1 MYVRRTKA
9 KSLRVP
15 PKWNLAETF
24 SFAGQIGAVIAGLL
38 ALIAALHF
46 GRPIL
51 VPISLG
57 VVIGL
62 MFGPLADIIE
72 KRGLQ
77 PSWSAAVVMLTFFFI
92 SLVGL
97 AAFAVPLSMWMEL
110 LPTIWEKLRDTI
122 SDWEGVISSIGSVQ
136 EELRSLTGAEQ
147 RINVEVD
154 DSTSASDLAFIA
166 PALIGQL
173 AVFLGSLYFFVATRH
188 QIRIAILGLCMNR
201 RLRWRVAHV
210 FRDAEQ
216 LVSRYL
222 LSITA
227 INIGLGT
234 AVAIAMAIIGVPS
247 PILWGLM
254 AALFNY
260 IVYIGPACMAIILFG
275 VGLATFDSTGMI
287 LLPPLVFLFLNFIE
301 AQFVTPIVLGRSL
314 TLNPFVI
321 FLAVVF
327 WLWMW
332 GPAGGFLAV
341 PFLLIVSATLDNV
354 IPKSVQ
360 QTARSKTMA
369 RVGAAKSKKAA

>member
-15 PKWNLAETF
+15 LKWNPTETF

-62 MFGPLADIIE
+62 MFGPLADVIE
-72 KRGLQ
+72 KRGLK
-77 PSWSAAVVMLTFFFI
+77 PSWSAAIVMLTFLFI
-92 SLVGL
+92 SLAGL

>member
-1 MYVRRTKA
+1 M
-9 KSLRVP
+9 RVP